1 MALPPL
7 PEGSSRNKIEFLY
20 KHMNS
25 GESGSGSALPIIQG
39 RFMPNNDTG
48 WNADLDGFFIKYDA
62 PSYVEDGD
70 MDIMPLI
77 RPKLESDG
85 ELVRVFFN
93 ISAMARLSGFQG
105 ELGFYIV
112 LADEQGNVIK
122 ENDGYLRKLELK
134 STTVHGKASELGQRV
149 TVNETGILLI
159 GKDTIKDKQKVF
171 PHLLIQ
177 ADPVY
182 AADSGRT
189 NKGVVS
195 DLYLHSG
202 DVVIIGL
209 DVSSIDLT
217 FVPREPSSESGS
229 PVPN

>member
-1 MALPPL
+1 
-7 PEGSSRNKIEFLY
+7 
-20 KHMNS
+20 
-25 GESGSGSALPIIQG
+25 
-39 RFMPNNDTG
+39 
-48 WNADLDGFFIKYDA
+48 
-62 PSYVEDGD
+62 
-70 MDIMPLI
+70 
-77 RPKLESDG
+77 
-85 ELVRVFFN
+85 
-93 ISAMARLSGFQG
+93 GFQG

-122 ENDGYLRKLELK
+122 ESDGYLRKLELK

-189 NKGVVS
+189 NKGIVS
-195 DLYLHSG
+195 DLYLHNG
-202 DVVIIGL
+202 DVAIIGL

-217 FVPREPSSESGS
+217 LLPREPSSESGS

>member
-1 MALPPL
+1 M
-7 PEGSSRNKIEFLY
+7 
-20 KHMNS
+20 
-25 GESGSGSALPIIQG
+25 
-39 RFMPNNDTG
+39 
-48 WNADLDGFFIKYDA
+48 
-62 PSYVEDGD
+62 
-70 MDIMPLI
+70 
-77 RPKLESDG
+77 
-85 ELVRVFFN
+85 
-93 ISAMARLSGFQG
+93 
-105 ELGFYIV
+105 

-189 NKGVVS
+189 NKGIVS
-195 DLYLHSG
+195 DLYLHNG
-202 DVVIIGL
+202 DVAIIGL

-217 FVPREPSSESGS
+217 LLPREPSSESGS